1 MTLIVDPKN
10 FTSKAKLQE
19 SLNAGNC
26 VVHEPSIMGEW
37 TKLAKDLPVGFSG
50 VVTNHPLRTKFAEIK
65 RTANGWQVR

>member
-37 TKLAKDLPVGFSG
+37 TKLAKDLPVGLSG
-50 VVTNHPLRTKFAEIK
+50 VVTNHPCGRSSPRSSA
-65 RTANGWQVR
+65 RPTAGR